1 MKWIIEN
8 YTQPGDLILD
18 PYMGSGP
25 IGIAA
30 VQTGHPYFGI
40 EIVPKYFDI
49 AKKRIEE
56 AQMQLMLP
64 M

>member
-1 MKWIIEN
+1 
-8 YTQPGDLILD
+8 
-18 PYMGSGP
+18 MGSGTTGSAAIQMQRGF
-25 IGIAA
+25 IGS
-30 VQTGHPYFGI
+30 
-40 EIVPKYFDI
+40 EILPKYFDI